1 MGDIEIEVDG
11 TEITFEDLQ
20 SSAYP
25 TVENIDNR
33 PAVVYRLGSWDN
45 SAPLSMHNRQQGDKD
60 VYYSAL
66 VLSSW
71 PPTLSIN

>member
-1 MGDIEIEVDG
+1 MIDTDI
-11 TEITFEDLQ
+11 EITFEDLQ
-20 SSAYP
+20 SNAYP
-25 TVENIDNR
+25 TEESIENRVAI
-33 PAVVYRLGSWDN
+33 VYRLGSWDD
-45 SAPLSMHNRQQGDKD
+45 SVPLSMHNRQQDNKD

>member
-33 PAVVYRLGSWDN
+33 PAVVYRLGSWDV
-45 SAPLSMHNRQQGDKD
+45 SAPLSMHKRQQGDKD

-71 PPTLSIN
+71 PPTLSVN

>member
-1 MGDIEIEVDG
+1 M
-11 TEITFEDLQ
+11 TEDDVTFEELQ
-20 SSAYP
+20 GRAYP
-25 TVENIDNR
+25 IEESIDNR
-33 PAVVYRLGSWDN
+33 PAIVYRLGSGDN
-45 SAPLSMHNRQQGDKD
+45 SAPLSMHSRQEGGKD

>member
-1 MGDIEIEVDG
+1 MNQDTV
-11 TEITFEDLQ
+11 TFEDLQ
-20 SSAYP
+20 GRAYP
-25 TVENIDNR
+25 VEESIDNR

-45 SAPLSMHNRQQGDKD
+45 SAPLSMHNRQQDDKD

>member
-1 MGDIEIEVDG
+1 MGEDDV
-11 TEITFEDLQ
+11 TFEDLQ
-20 SSAYP
+20 GSAYP
-25 TVENIDNR
+25 VEESIDSR
-33 PAVVYRLGSWDN
+33 PAIVYRLGSWDT
-45 SAPLSMHNRQQGDKD
+45 SAPLSMHKRQQGDKD

>member
-1 MGDIEIEVDG
+1 M
-11 TEITFEDLQ
+11 TEDDVTFEDLQ
-20 SSAYP
+20 GRAYP
-25 TVENIDNR
+25 VEERIDNR
-33 PAVVYRLGSWDN
+33 PAIVYRLGGWDN

-71 PPTLSIN
+71 PPTLSVN

>member
-1 MGDIEIEVDG
+1 MATDLDV
-11 TEITFEDLQ
+11 EITFEDLQ
-20 SSAYP
+20 GAAYP
-25 TVENIDNR
+25 VEECIDNR
-33 PAVVYRLGSWDN
+33 PAVVYRLGSWDL